1 MRWENGVFLLVHLD
15 FEVVLAAKR
24 WMPWWFHHQERAFK
38 HMYQGKFDHDLTVLP
53 KPGLFEGNHPLLW
66 PQDF

>member
-1 MRWENGVFLLVHLD
+1 MRWENGV
-15 FEVVLAAKR
+15 EVFLAAKR

-53 KPGLFEGNHPLLW
+53 NVGKSWFI
-66 PQDF
+66 